1 MGKASLYAISAKE
14 LIQSKSLVN
23 MKSNQLIGKQ
33 HYVQQKAKKMRKK
46 ICSRCGKFINEGT
59 KCSCAPAIQPKYNNK
74 FSSKDDI
81 IHTQR
86 WRNKRLEII
95 KRDNFLCQRCLL
107 KYNILN
113 SEQLTVHH
121 IKSRKNYPELAFDND
136 NLICLCDTCNKQLGT
151 KDKLDFEIQN
161 DNTERDYNL

>member
-1 MGKASLYAISAKE
+1 
-14 LIQSKSLVN
+14 
-23 MKSNQLIGKQ
+23 
-33 HYVQQKAKKMRKK
+33 MRKK

-121 IKSRKNYPELAFDND
+121 IKSRKNYPELAFDNN